1 MLWNKYL
8 SKFLD
13 IQIEYQL
20 IGHLELLA
28 PLLGHFLGFD
38 FPCSARIVIGVV
50 EVSSEK
56 DSFLVGGGQ
65 ARVLVALVPPSDGG
79 QVGAGADRRS
89 HLLLQLVDRL
99 QAASVSSL
107 SRRSRALFFFSAFRL
122 FLAVLANIEEFIL
135 K

>member
-1 MLWNKYL
+1 M
-8 SKFLD
+8 
-13 IQIEYQL
+13 
-20 IGHLELLA
+20 LA

-65 ARVLVALVPPSDGG
+65 ARVLVALVLPSDGG
-79 QVGAGADRRS
+79 QVGAGADRQS

-99 QAASVSSL
+99 QAASVSLAQPPLQSSFL
-107 SRRSRALFFFSAFRL
+107 LFGFPLVFGS
-122 FLAVLANIEEFIL
+122 VG
-135 K
+135 KY